1 MLTPIQCPEST
12 VAFLR
17 VDDALD
23 SQTARAIATELSG
36 VLGVKAGEAFAS
48 GHQVNWHIDNEYYS
62 ADVRIAYVNQFDA
75 LSLAGIPAIVAL
87 MRGNVGAR
95 ERKHILGLLSTLGP
109 LPVAL
114 VYAHG
119 EVSDTEEAEFG
130 VNGWEFTDTD
140 HIRESLMLHTWPCL
154 SLKSNGIDETDLE
167 ERRRLAEIES
177 HLTGKVDGDSFGL
190 VHPHPE
196 LQSKLEEF
204 LGSDD
209 DFGDFVRAEN
219 TDPTVNTNM
228 ESLPSG
234 LDTQM
239 DAFTH
244 LRSQVEHVRNMADG
258 PLKEQAAL
266 AVILSLNQSI
276 PEQ

>member
-1 MLTPIQCPEST
+1 MLTPIHCPEST

-23 SQTARAIATELSG
+23 SQTAQLIATELADA
-36 VLGVKAGEAFAS
+36 LGVKVGEAFSS
-48 GHQVNWHIDNEYYS
+48 GRQVHWHIDNEYYS
-62 ADVRIAYVNQFDA
+62 ADVRLAYVNQFDVR
-75 LSLAGIPAIVAL
+75 SLAGIPAVVAL
-87 MRGNVGAR
+87 MRGNVGTK

-109 LPVAL
+109 LPIAL

-119 EVSDTEEAEFG
+119 GASDDGEAEFG
-130 VNGWEFTDTD
+130 VNGWEITDTE

-154 SLKSNGIDETDLE
+154 SLKSNGMDETDLE
-167 ERRRLAEIES
+167 AEHRLAKIEN
-177 HLTGKVDGDSFGL
+177 HLAGKADGDSFAL
-190 VHPHPE
+190 VKRHPE

-204 LGSDD
+204 LESDN
-209 DFGDFVRAEN
+209 DFGDFVHAEN
-219 TDPTVNTNM
+219 TAPTVHTST
-228 ESLPSG
+228 EALPSG

-239 DAFTH
+239 DVFTH
-244 LRSQVEHVRNMADG
+244 LRNQVEHVRNMPDG

-266 AVILSLNQSI
+266 AVILSLNQST